1 MNNCANSYPPRFSC
15 LAGGMLVGFYSDCKV
30 GPRLAPAALT
40 PLSSPPS
47 PQVVQTCRRSLM
59 MFGME
64 ITIQYFKFWPSDSE
78 FIRIFV
84 EGAFRSPSIV
94 LSIPNIAK
102 HLLHVC
108 LIWDLAVRSSIVK
121 LLPSSMH
128 GAEFVQLRQWMWELP
143 GSILNVL
150 FDYNFYL
157 ANSQIAPGKPLLKGP
172 LCNLVRMMKR
182 KTRKAQ

>member
-78 FIRIFV
+78 FIRILV
-84 EGAFRSPSIV
+84 EGAFWSPSIV

-108 LIWDLAVRSSIVK
+108 LRSCSPPFLLSSSCPAPCMVQSLCSWDNECENFQGRS
-121 LLPSSMH
+121 
-128 GAEFVQLRQWMWELP
+128 
-143 GSILNVL
+143 
-150 FDYNFYL
+150 
-157 ANSQIAPGKPLLKGP
+157 
-172 LCNLVRMMKR
+172 
-182 KTRKAQ
+182 